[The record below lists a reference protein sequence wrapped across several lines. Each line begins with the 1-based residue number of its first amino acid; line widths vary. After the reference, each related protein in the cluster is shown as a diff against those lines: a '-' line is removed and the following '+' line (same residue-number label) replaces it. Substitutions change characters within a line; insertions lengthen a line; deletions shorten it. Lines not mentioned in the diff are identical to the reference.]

1 MANRSEGLPTP
12 SQDRRAD
19 YIDSITTGASSDIS
33 QATRIANG
41 MVREYGYSDVVGPV
55 NVGDNEGLAP
65 ATRSVIDSEVRR
77 MLEEAQRR
85 AHTLL
90 TEKRTELERL
100 ANALVEFETLTKTEV
115 MKVIK
120 GERIERQIAA

>member
-1 MANRSEGLPTP
+1 MQSSLSAIS
-12 SQDRRAD
+12 
-19 YIDSITTGASSDIS
+19 SITTGASSDIS

-41 MVREYGYSDVVGPV
+41 MVREYGYSDKVGPV
-55 NVGDNEGLAP
+55 NVGDNETLAGT
-65 ATRSVIDSEVRR
+65 TRTIIDSEVRR
-77 MLEEAQRR
+77 MLEEAKSR

-100 ANALVEFETLTKTEV
+100 ANALVEFETLTRSEV

-120 GERIERQIAA
+120 GEKIDRQLAA